1 MRLAIPHRFFL
12 DESLRSLKFFSR
24 KNPSAE
30 VEVEEKGRRSLK
42 PPRKTAT
49 SLQRSTKTE
58 SRRSQMKVINSNRY
72 RRIIGTLFHLV
83 VYQNH
88 QSSLKY
94 RKSNPTPTFRIM
106 GPFLLGITSN
116 PSYSI
121 QCVVQLRLAAAFAAL
136 EACETGT
143 AGVRSQHLLFCF
155 NE

>member
-72 RRIIGTLFHLV
+72 RRIIRTLFHLV

-88 QSSLKY
+88 QSSVKY

-106 GPFLLGITSN
+106 GPFLLGYNIQSLLLNSMCRTSASSSNIRSTQNMRDRHNWN
-116 PSYSI
+116 PKSA
-121 QCVVQLRLAAAFAAL
+121 LAF
-136 EACETGT
+136 
-143 AGVRSQHLLFCF
+143 LFQ
-155 NE
+155 